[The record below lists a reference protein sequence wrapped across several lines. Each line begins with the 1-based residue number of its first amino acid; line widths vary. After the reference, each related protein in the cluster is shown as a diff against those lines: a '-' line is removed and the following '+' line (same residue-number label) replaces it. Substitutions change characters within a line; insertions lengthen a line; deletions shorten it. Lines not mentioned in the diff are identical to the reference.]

1 MINEDK
7 LILSSIK
14 NWIFL
19 EDSTGNIM
27 NQDNLNSLIDQVQKR
42 SLSFGQP
49 VNLVTADGSIDCQN
63 NPMEQESTVV
73 ELQFAEIIAAL
84 SILGA
89 GGSFVLKIFTFLECQ
104 TINHL
109 YILCS
114 LFKEVSNFNTSY
126 VLKSNELFL
135 K

>member
-7 LILSSIK
+7 LILSSEE

-19 EDSTGNIM
+19 EDTTGNIM
-27 NQDNLNSLIDQVQKR
+27 SQANLDSLISQVEKR
-42 SLSFGQP
+42 SEASNQT
-49 VNLVTADGSIDCQN
+49 VNLVTADGSIDCQV
-63 NPMEQESTVV
+63 NPLEQEKTVA

-84 SILGA
+84 SILGR

-109 YILCS
+109 YLLCS
-114 LFKEVSNFNTSY
+114 LFEEVR
-126 VLKSNELFL
+126 L
-135 K
+135 